1 MTPRSQSSS
10 IQQDPTKGFL
20 ILLQLSNRC
29 CQRWVLGRR
38 FHNLYPQKPWYFAWS
53 CIYVSRNRL
62 PTAWICF
69 MSWSSIKRP
78 FSVRLWYNRPI
89 ALLAVFCQKAA
100 GPTPKYFL
108 CPFCKST
115 LAISCGK
122 ISGHGCSPMRPSK
135 SQIGISQWLITFPKA
150 RFART
155 RPCKLEVLSWP
166 TWSTQELGERKYQPH

>member
-10 IQQDPTKGFL
+10 IQQDPAKGFL
-20 ILLQLSNRC
+20 ILLQLSNKC

-53 CIYVSRNRL
+53 CIYVSRNRM

-89 ALLAVFCQKAA
+89 TLLAAQTQLWSKGSACTCSCCKKSSRKPKRTEVCHPLPRKWQYEFVLRHNRALVNFQCLGSFLWPCVRDQATIMWLAA
-100 GPTPKYFL
+100 II
-108 CPFCKST
+108 
-115 LAISCGK
+115 LA
-122 ISGHGCSPMRPSK
+122 
-135 SQIGISQWLITFPKA
+135 
-150 RFART
+150 
-155 RPCKLEVLSWP
+155 
-166 TWSTQELGERKYQPH
+166 